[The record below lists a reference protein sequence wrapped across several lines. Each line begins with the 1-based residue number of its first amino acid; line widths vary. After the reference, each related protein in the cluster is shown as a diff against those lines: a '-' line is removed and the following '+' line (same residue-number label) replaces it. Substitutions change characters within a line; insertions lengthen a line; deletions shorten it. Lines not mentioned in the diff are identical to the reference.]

1 LSLYHLKPE
10 NMQAYVDLLES
21 RQFKY
26 YAGYPSGVYLVA
38 DFLRSIGHTLGNP
51 PEIIVTGAESLL
63 PFQRKAFTE
72 WIGAP
77 STDQYG
83 QAEGVANLSRCE
95 DDLYHE
101 DMEFCVIEREKVTET
116 PEGDVCRIL
125 GTALHNYAQP
135 FIRYDTG
142 DLASFN
148 NRKCSCGRQT
158 PVASCVDGR
167 IESYVVTPDGRRVGR
182 MDHCFKD
189 LTSIREAQIV
199 QHVPN
204 ELEVLLVP
212 APEFDGEVER
222 ELIDEIHSRVGGEM
236 KVVVNIT
243 DAIPR
248 TRTGKFRAVI
258 SKLDNELESHI
269 QQ

>member
-1 LSLYHLKPE
+1 
-10 NMQAYVDLLES
+10 
-21 RQFKY
+21 
-26 YAGYPSGVYLVA
+26 
-38 DFLRSIGHTLGNP
+38 
-51 PEIIVTGAESLL
+51 
-63 PFQRKAFTE
+63 
-72 WIGAP
+72 
-77 STDQYG
+77 
-83 QAEGVANLSRCE
+83 
-95 DDLYHE
+95 
-101 DMEFCVIEREKVTET
+101 
-116 PEGDVCRIL
+116 
-125 GTALHNYAQP
+125 
-135 FIRYDTG
+135 
-142 DLASFN
+142 
-148 NRKCSCGRQT
+148 
-158 PVASCVDGR
+158 
-167 IESYVVTPDGRRVGR
+167 